1 MPSIVNGSIV
11 SPKEFSRCKIR
22 KERLYLLKQMS
33 LIILEINSLLKKL
46 TNDNATLHQTA
57 DRISAIKLR
66 IAFIKVSTRYLQ

>member
-46 TNDNATLHQTA
+46 THDNTTLHETA

-66 IAFIKVSTRYLQ
+66 IVFIKVSARYLQ